1 MSDPIDGGHTVL
13 IGACVGHA
21 ELITLRYPVSFERK
35 HGGFHHR
42 DSRRCGVA
50 FGAAVQAV
58 VAWLNNKATHEEN
71 SADMLHEAQT
81 ELKDTMADM
90 NLLWEHNR
98 ALIDHIYRGAPPP
111 PPNPPEGLFKHDN

>member
-1 MSDPIDGGHTVL
+1 MVDFITA
-13 IGACVGHA
+13 IAGA
-21 ELITLRYPVSFERK
+21 
-35 HGGFHHR
+35 
-42 DSRRCGVA
+42 CGVA

-58 VAWLNNKATHEEN
+58 VAWFNNKATHEEH
-71 SADMLHEAQT
+71 SADMLREAQT

-111 PPNPPEGLFKHDN
+111 PPSPPEGLFKHDN

>member
-1 MSDPIDGGHTVL
+1 MDFITA
-13 IGACVGHA
+13 IAGA
-21 ELITLRYPVSFERK
+21 
-35 HGGFHHR
+35 
-42 DSRRCGVA
+42 CGVA

-98 ALIDHIYRGAPPP
+98 ALITTYTGARHHPRRTRPKACS
-111 PPNPPEGLFKHDN
+111 NTTTKRTQQWH